1 MKQVSKTTELAR
13 YHGRVALVTGGLGA
27 MGLAIGRRLTEEGAI
42 VYLADLTADD
52 AGRITEAYQ
61 GVTLPKVLTL
71 DVSSAESWDE
81 AINTILAES
90 GALHLLVNN
99 AGVITPVPQ
108 PITDIPLDEF
118 HRVLKVNLDGVLLGT
133 QAALKA
139 MKQGAGAAIVNL
151 GSLAAYTGS
160 ADNGTYG
167 VSKGAVR
174 SLTKH
179 AALSA
184 ARNGHDVR
192 INVVHPGYVWTP
204 LVAAKA
210 AGQFG
215 TEDAAREAFSKMNP
229 SGRIVEPCDVA
240 AAIAFLGSSDARM
253 IHGADLV
260 IDGGRLIQ

>member
-1 MKQVSKTTELAR
+1 MAS
-13 YHGRVALVTGGLGA
+13 
-27 MGLAIGRRLTEEGAI
+27 
-42 VYLADLTADD
+42 
-52 AGRITEAYQ
+52 
-61 GVTLPKVLTL
+61 
-71 DVSSAESWDE
+71 
-81 AINTILAES
+81 ILATS
-90 GALHLLVNN
+90 GGLHLLINN

-108 PITDIPLDEF
+108 PIADVPLEEF

-133 QAALKA
+133 QAALKV
-139 MKQGAGAAIVNL
+139 MKRGVGAAIVNL

-174 SLTKH
+174 ALTKH
-179 AALSA
+179 SALSA

-215 TEDAAREAFSKMNP
+215 SEPAARDAFSKMNP
-229 SGRIVEPCDVA
+229 SGRIVEPSDVA
-240 AAIAFLGSSDARM
+240 AAIAFLGSQDARM